1 MTLSTNRIA
10 FQGEF
15 GANSDMACRDMFP
28 DMEPLP
34 CPTFEDAF
42 NAVENGEADLGMIP
56 IENTL
61 AGRVA
66 DIHHLLPE
74 SRLHIIGEYFMPI
87 RFQLM
92 VIPGVKK
99 DEIRTVHSHIHALGQ
114 CRKIIRSNGWKP
126 VVAGDT
132 AGAARLVSEKGDRS
146 MAALAPRLA
155 AGLYGLD
162 IMAENVEDSENNI
175 TRFVIL
181 SRDENWA
188 KRQSEGEAPDETIV
202 TTFVFNVRNIPA
214 ALYKAMGGF
223 ATNGINM
230 TKLESYQL
238 GGRFVATQFYAD
250 IEGHPDD
257 EPVRHALDELR
268 FFSKVEFSAST
279 RAMRCAASSTRA
291 EPAANLHFVHSTQ
304 SRISRC
310 AMAPPGGAESPRPQQ
325 PPASWQPPP
334 A

>member
-1 MTLSTNRIA
+1 MTSSNRIA
-10 FQGEF
+10 FQGEY
-15 GANSDMACRDMFP
+15 GANSDMACRDVFP
-28 DMEPLP
+28 TMDPLP

-42 NAVENGEADLGMIP
+42 NALENGDADLAMIP

-92 VIPGVKK
+92 VLPGVEK
-99 DEIRTVHSHIHALGQ
+99 DEIKTVHSHIHALGQ

-132 AGAARLVSEKGDRS
+132 AGAAKLVSEKGDRS

-155 AGLYGLD
+155 SSLYGLD
-162 IMAENVEDSENNI
+162 IIAENVEDSDNNV
-175 TRFVIL
+175 TRFVVL
-181 SRDENWA
+181 SRDEQWA
-188 KRQSEGEAPDETIV
+188 KRTTSEEVIV

-230 TKLESYQL
+230 TKLESYQI
-238 GGRFVATQFYAD
+238 GGKFVATQFYAD
-250 IEGHPDD
+250 IEGHPED
-257 EPVRHALDELR
+257 ESVRHALEELK
-268 FFSKVEFSAST
+268 FFSEKVRILGVYT
-279 RAMRCAASSTRA
+279 GHAMRGKL
-291 EPAANLHFVHSTQ
+291 NNV
-304 SRISRC
+304 
-310 AMAPPGGAESPRPQQ
+310 
-325 PPASWQPPP
+325 
-334 A
+334 

>member
-1 MTLSTNRIA
+1 MTSSNRIA
-10 FQGEF
+10 FQGDY
-15 GANSDMACRDMFP
+15 GANSDMACRDVFP
-28 DMEPLP
+28 TMDPLP

-42 NAVENGEADLGMIP
+42 NALENGDADLAMIP

-92 VIPGVKK
+92 VLPGVQK
-99 DEIRTVHSHIHALGQ
+99 DEIKTVHSHIHALGQ

-132 AGAARLVSEKGDRS
+132 AGAAKLVSELGDRS

-155 AGLYGLD
+155 ASLYGLD
-162 IMAENVEDSENNI
+162 ILAENVEDSENNV
-175 TRFVIL
+175 TRFVVL
-181 SRDENWA
+181 SRDEFWA
-188 KRQSEGEAPDETIV
+188 KRTTPEEVVV

-230 TKLESYQL
+230 TKLESYQI
-238 GGRFVATQFYAD
+238 GGKFVATQFYAD
-250 IEGHPDD
+250 IEGHPED
-257 EPVRHALDELR
+257 EPVRHALEELK
-268 FFSKVEFSAST
+268 FFSEKVRILGVYT
-279 RAMRCAASSTRA
+279 GHAMRGKL
-291 EPAANLHFVHSTQ
+291 NNV
-304 SRISRC
+304 
-310 AMAPPGGAESPRPQQ
+310 
-325 PPASWQPPP
+325 
-334 A
+334 